1 MGVVCNLSS
10 KVLTNSPNSL
20 LQVNPRDRVQ
30 SDNSKNVSTLAAEDD
45 NIGSHTSIIAGVVVK
60 TNKV

>member
-30 SDNSKNVSTLAAEDD
+30 SDNSKNASTPAAEDD
-45 NIGSHTSIIAGVVVK
+45 SIGSHTSIIAGVVVK